1 MSARVT
7 VIPDA
12 KWGWICSW
20 AHSAMTGRTQYIR
33 AIGLKVSGA
42 CWLVARGCPQFLAK
56 CRSPQN
62 KHLHEEPEGECQQ
75 AAITAFRD
83 FIMAVTSYDFSI
95 NFKQA
100 CSQDAAHSQE
110 KRITQGNNYHLSAP
124 EFNKAGCVIPS
135 QEGVPHTA
143 NLKWATQPA
152 FANIF
157 LFPTSLDLN
166 WGKSEVLPL
175 NPGFMF
181 WDIMLSWIYEFL
193 NWKMKL
199 CFMTQGSQR
208 ILYHLRAILRVIGLP
223 TNFTQ
228 GDDISQLVPRNKS
241 KGAEERKHEVAAY
254 TWVHLFI
261 LLLNTVQW
269 LPIVFQGYSRDG
281 KNKQIKQ
288 TKMSVLIRLMFK

>member
-7 VIPDA
+7 DIPDA

-62 KHLHEEPEGECQQ
+62 KHMHEEPEGECQQ
-75 AAITAFRD
+75 AAITD
-83 FIMAVTSYDFSI
+83 FHNSIMAVTSYDFSI

-110 KRITQGNNYHLSAP
+110 KRITQGTNYHRSAP

-135 QEGVPHTA
+135 QEGVPQTA
-143 NLKWATQPA
+143 NLKWVTQPA

-157 LFPTSLDLN
+157 LFPTSLDSN
-166 WGKSEVLPL
+166 WGESEVLPL

-181 WDIMLSWIYEFL
+181 LDIMLSWIYEFL

-199 CFMTQGSQR
+199 CFMTQSNQR
-208 ILYHLRAILRVIGLP
+208 TLYHLRAILRVIGLP

-228 GDDISQLVPRNKS
+228 GNDINQLVPRNKS

-254 TWVHLFI
+254 TLVHLFI

-269 LPIVFQGYSRDG
+269 LPIVFQG
-281 KNKQIKQ
+281 
-288 TKMSVLIRLMFK
+288 